1 MIKNVAVSINGNI
14 PEWQACFQHSG
25 AAPRLPLPYA
35 FGAGLTQQGF
45 RLAAQDMSDQTRP
58 SDIAPFS
65 DYYMQKEFSACQ
77 KSVDL
82 IILWGTHGLKSC
94 LAEAHLPRSMRKTIL
109 LSYAWRP
116 QKHAPLLRQGFL
128 KFSRLIARFSRGLIL
143 MTQEQI
149 NDARSS
155 LPSSIPVIRLRVGI
169 DTKFYA
175 KPSKA
180 NDVPEKYKSITDS
193 LLQESYIILPGDQLR
208 LNDDA
213 LKIAKLTG
221 LKLVRISQYNN
232 KSDTN
237 SLKKKVFEFGL
248 KDHVIVFERISYR
261 FLRFLLQNAAAY
273 VGLVDSSWQPAGWTV
288 ACESLACGLPLVLYE
303 GFTSRELTM
312 QGCKNELMKTVAH
325 GDLEDFARK
334 LVNAIENSTPE
345 LRLTA
350 RKFAVENLDFQT
362 TASEFG
368 KNFLSSMSN

>member
-1 MIKNVAVSINGNI
+1 
-14 PEWQACFQHSG
+14 
-25 AAPRLPLPYA
+25 
-35 FGAGLTQQGF
+35 
-45 RLAAQDMSDQTRP
+45 
-58 SDIAPFS
+58 
-65 DYYMQKEFSACQ
+65 
-77 KSVDL
+77 
-82 IILWGTHGLKSC
+82 
-94 LAEAHLPRSMRKTIL
+94 MRKTIL
-109 LSYAWRP
+109 LNYAWRP
-116 QKHAPLLRQGFL
+116 QKNAPPLRQGFL

-169 DTKFYA
+169 DTKFYGN
-175 KPSKA
+175 PSKA
-180 NDVPEKYKSITDS
+180 NDVPEKYKSITD
-193 LLQESYIILPGDQLR
+193 LLLKEPYIILPGDQLR

-221 LKLVRISQYNN
+221 LKLVRVSQYEN

-237 SLKKKVFEFGL
+237 YLKRKVFEFGL

-273 VGLVDSSWQPAGWTV
+273 AGLVDSSWQPAGWTV

-325 GDLEDFARK
+325 GDIGDCARQ

-350 RKFAVENLDFQT
+350 KKFAVENLDFQT

-368 KNFLSSMSN
+368 KKFLSSLSN